1 MRLYTIHSSDGVS
14 TLAPYPRKLQCSTRG
29 AELVAEMK
37 KSEEQDWF
45 VTPSSGNSSIQ
56 IPLSTPAIQQIR
68 AGSTV
73 MEYQP
78 TPDFVRPAPIP
89 VCIHIYI
96 YIYTSSLLS
105 APRRRLI
112 ALTSSSV
119 GPLHVNTHLMTSI
132 EANLGTDDDPRL
144 AIFKE
149 LYVKSES
156 WKDFLKR
163 VNLRQTLE
171 HSDRK
176 SCADIRSPRI
186 RHQCCAVLP

>member
-14 TLAPYPRKLQCSTRG
+14 ALAPYPRKLQCSTRG
-29 AELVAEMK
+29 AELAAEMK
-37 KSEEQDWF
+37 KSEEQDWI

-56 IPLSTPAIQQIR
+56 IPLAHPRYSRFVPAAPSWSTNQ
-68 AGSTV
+68 
-73 MEYQP
+73 
-78 TPDFVRPAPIP
+78 RPISCDPRQSLY
-89 VCIHIYI
+89 VYI
-96 YIYTSSLLS
+96 YIHIHQLPPFC
-105 APRRRLI
+105 APKTAHRSDILF
-112 ALTSSSV
+112 SWSPNV
-119 GPLHVNTHLMTSI
+119 KTHLMTSI
-132 EANLGTDDDPRL
+132 EADLGTDDDPRL